1 MLGFSQINFF
11 FFKMF
16 QLAILPNLA
25 FDDERRRNLA
35 EDDYRR
41 QLNLILIFLKHH
53 FVKVIRAESYLKTGL
68 IF

>member
-1 MLGFSQINFF
+1 MCASFLLRKYILFF
-11 FFKMF
+11 LKKCFKMF

-41 QLNLILIFLKHH
+41 EILK
-53 FVKVIRAESYLKTGL
+53 R
-68 IF
+68 